1 MCNRGLSFSF
11 LFGSSKNNQSQ
22 QNYKIKTKKS
32 VKLSLAQ
39 IFNLIFR
46 VNIIAIIIN
55 IFITI
60 FIIFVYEYHT
70 YGIQAII

>member
-1 MCNRGLSFSF
+1 M
-11 LFGSSKNNQSQ
+11 
-22 QNYKIKTKKS
+22 
-32 VKLSLAQ
+32 AQ